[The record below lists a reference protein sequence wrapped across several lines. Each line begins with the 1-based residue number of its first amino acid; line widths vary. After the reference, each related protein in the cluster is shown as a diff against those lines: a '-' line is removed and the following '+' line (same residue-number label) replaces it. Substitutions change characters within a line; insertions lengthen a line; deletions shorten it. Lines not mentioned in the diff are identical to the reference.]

1 VAKGQRVGAGEQ
13 VADCG
18 NSGNST
24 EPHLHFQLQDHR
36 SVLFA
41 AGLPFR
47 MARFEV
53 DGAPETGV
61 PANGRP
67 FTVAAS

>member
-1 VAKGQRVGAGEQ
+1 MR
-13 VADCG
+13 

-24 EPHLHFQLQDHR
+24 EPHLHIQLMDHP

-47 MARFEV
+47 LARYEV
-53 DGAPETGV
+53 DGRAEAGV

-67 FTVAAS
+67 FTVAAPQDAVEEHR

>member
-18 NSGNST
+18 NSGHST
-24 EPHLHFQLQDHR
+24 EPHLHLQLRDHR

-41 AGLPFR
+41 AGPPFR
-47 MARFEV
+47 LVRLEV
-53 DGAPETGV
+53 DGAPESGV

-67 FTVAAS
+67 FTVAAT

>member
-1 VAKGQRVGAGEQ
+1 M
-13 VADCG
+13 
-18 NSGNST
+18 
-24 EPHLHFQLQDHR
+24 DHR

-47 MARFEV
+47 LARYEV
-53 DGAPETGV
+53 DGRVEAGV

-67 FTVAAS
+67 FTVAAPRDAVVGRR

>member
-1 VAKGQRVGAGEQ
+1 M
-13 VADCG
+13 
-18 NSGNST
+18 
-24 EPHLHFQLQDHR
+24 DHR

-47 MARFEV
+47 LARYEV
-53 DGAPETGV
+53 DGRVEAGV

-67 FTVAAS
+67 FTVAAPQDAVEERR